1 MAKEQYFIGIDVG
14 ATVCK
19 AVAINS
25 IQQNVAGKAIEFVQ
39 GNPEG
44 ASLLCVKLLSKIL
57 GEKLKILKKSA
68 IATGMNSD
76 KISIKN
82 KASEITCIGAGVYE
96 INSDIRIAVDVG
108 SFSTKALKMDEQGK
122 IKDFLVNDRCAA
134 GSGVLL
140 ELVAEGLEMK
150 VEDLSDV
157 AFQAKNPITIS
168 SQCSIFAESEVISYK
183 NEGADIADLIAGVCN
198 SVAGRIYPL
207 VRKLDKDPKTVTF
220 TGGVAKCKKV
230 AENLEDRLNL
240 KLIDLPI
247 EPECIGAYGAAIL
260 AKRGGVA

>member
-1 MAKEQYFIGIDVG
+1 LTGEQLFVGIDVG

-19 AVAINS
+19 AIAIKSNHS
-25 IQQNVAGKAIEFVQ
+25 KVIGKIIKLVE

-44 ASLLCVKLLSKIL
+44 ATNACLKDLSRIT
-57 GEKLKILKKSA
+57 KLKTKHLKKSA
-68 IATGMNSD
+68 LATGMNSD
-76 KISIKN
+76 KISIKK
-82 KASEITCIGAGVYE
+82 KASEITSIGAGVYVL
-96 INSDIRIAVDVG
+96 NPDIRIAVDVG
-108 SFSTKALKMDEQGK
+108 SFSTKALKMDAQGK

-140 ELVAEGLEMK
+140 ELVAEGLELK
-150 VEDLSDV
+150 VEELSDI
-157 AFQAKNPITIS
+157 AFQAKNPISIS

-183 NEGADIADLIAGVCN
+183 NEGADIPDLIAGVCN

-230 AENLEDRLNL
+230 AENLEQRLDL
-240 KLIDLPI
+240 KLIDLEI
-247 EPECIGAYGAAIL
+247 EPEYIGAYGAAIL
-260 AKRGGVA
+260 AKRGGIN